1 MAKRTFGL
9 NGLSKIRPGCLGVP
23 SSLSSPFLRMKQR
36 TCEDEGRTTVSPD
49 RAQIVA
55 ELVADVAARARAVL
69 TSALSLKRCS
79 GGLAVLELSSGA
91 SETIAA
97 SALVALKVRFGLWQ
111 LAAASPIY
119 LDVKSELLI
128 RGWRTAGNKG
138 PEKRSTPANVTG
150 DQSFSSRTGNSIACG
165 SGAVANNAL
174 PTAAYMCCSVAR
186 FSELHR

>member
-1 MAKRTFGL
+1 
-9 NGLSKIRPGCLGVP
+9 
-23 SSLSSPFLRMKQR
+23 MKQR

-111 LAAASPIY
+111 LAAASPIH
-119 LDVKSELLI
+119 LDVKSELLP
-128 RGWRTAGNKG
+128 RLARRRQQRARETVHAGEHDRQPNHLAEPKLVSLR
-138 PEKRSTPANVTG
+138 KRRRRE
-150 DQSFSSRTGNSIACG
+150 QCG
-165 SGAVANNAL
+165 ADGSLYVLQRREIFGASPVMRVL
-174 PTAAYMCCSVAR
+174 
-186 FSELHR
+186 